1 MTLAQNPAISA
12 AKAATARLVDFT
24 GRLLD
29 LFLPPAMLTDRDAR
43 RSGRIFTAIHAI
55 GPLPG
60 FAILLWLYR
69 LDPQPGPHLVVAM
82 TCMAGFWAF
91 LPVLRMT
98 GRWRLLALL
107 SVQNLAFILLFLSYY
122 YGGISSPFLP
132 WIVVAPFLIF
142 FYLGETSLLSWLI
155 VGAVAAEFDLFLA
168 ISRITGPAA
177 VHVPPERLT
186 SVTVLSLFCAGLCV
200 TALAAHF
207 AREITSKSQLEHEVL
222 RHLATERALGEAKD
236 AAEAASRAKTDF
248 LASMSHELRTPLNAV
263 IGFSEMMSS
272 EAFGPIGHERYR
284 GYAKDIHDSGSH
296 LLAIINDILDV
307 AKAESGTFELFE
319 ETFDCRETISEAAMM
334 LRQRISEAGLTLELD
349 LPPGMVRLRADRRRT
364 KQVFLNL
371 IHNAVKFTPAGGKI
385 RIHAACDTKSGL
397 TVTVKDTGIG
407 IARENLKKVLQP
419 FVQVG
424 GTARH
429 SQEGTGLGLPL
440 VQAMMQR
447 HGGRF
452 ELDSEPGQSTTARVI
467 FPPERLVGDDAPGAP
482 TPGQDLTM
490 AAAGRGAKGAR
501 IPTILVVDD
510 DEDLRV
516 MVARMLSR
524 GGYRALTAAH
534 GIDALKCV
542 RAHAIDVVVTDMLM
556 PEMDGTELLRALQ
569 TERPGIPV
577 IAMSGIGEWN
587 EWLRIA
593 VHLGAFATLHKPII
607 ASQLLQVVEQALNR
621 MPVDA
626 LA

>member
-1 MTLAQNPAISA
+1 MTLAQNPAVSA
-12 AKAATARLVDFT
+12 AKAVTARLVDFL
-24 GRLLD
+24 GRSLN
-29 LFLPPAMLTDRDAR
+29 LFLPPAMLADPDAR
-43 RSGRIFTAIHAI
+43 RSGRIFTVIHSI

-69 LDPQPGPHLVVAM
+69 LDPKPGVHLIVAM
-82 TCMAGFWAF
+82 ICMAGFWVF

-98 GRWRLLALL
+98 GRWRILALL
-107 SVQNLAFILLFLSYY
+107 SVQNLAFILLFLSFY

-132 WIVVAPFLIF
+132 WIVVTPFLTF
-142 FYLGETSLLSWLI
+142 FYLGEISLLSWLI

-207 AREITSKSQLEHEVL
+207 AREITSKSQLEREVQ

-236 AAEAASRAKTDF
+236 VAEAASRAKTDF

-319 ETFDCRETISEAAMM
+319 ETFDCRETINEAAMM
-334 LRQRISEAGLTLELD
+334 LRQRISEAGLTLELE

-364 KQVFLNL
+364 RQVFLNL
-371 IHNAVKFTPAGGKI
+371 IHNAVKFTPSGGKI

-424 GTARH
+424 GTARR
-429 SQEGTGLGLPL
+429 SPEGTGLGLPL

-452 ELDSEPGQSTTARVI
+452 ELDSEPGRSTTARVI
-467 FPPERLVGDDAPGAP
+467 FPPERLVGDNAPGVPA
-482 TPGQDLTM
+482 PGQDLTM
-490 AAAGRGAKGAR
+490 AAGRGADGMR
-501 IPTILVVDD
+501 TPTILVVDD
-510 DEDLRV
+510 DENLRSLI
-516 MVARMLSR
+516 ARMLSR

-556 PEMDGTELLRALQ
+556 PEMDGTELLRALH

-577 IAMSGIGEWN
+577 IATSGIDEWN
-587 EWLRIA
+587 EWQRIA
-593 VHLGAFATLHKPII
+593 IHLGAFATLHKPIM
-607 ASQLLQVVEQALNR
+607 ASQLLQVVEKALNR
-621 MPVDA
+621 IPVEA